1 MPQPSAPM
9 DAGQPSAPMETG
21 HALDAM
27 PEDLR
32 VRTLWVLKKTEEQV
46 NLTVEA
52 LDNGHKFYRWCVQQ
66 LHQIASDPR
75 LPTASMEMLLQTVR
89 ELQEAHCESGWSG
102 MDNGAMTRQLG
113 ASVVRVQDHG
123 LSMGGKGK
131 GKGVPLDGPNGP
143 KWIADQRGW
152 CSGFKIFIGDL
163 PRDIGP
169 ADIAPFVPGQ
179 TDIAI
184 NNLRSRTHN
193 EPKTQAVQV

>member
-1 MPQPSAPM
+1 
-9 DAGQPSAPMETG
+9 METG
-21 HALDAM
+21 PSLDAM

-46 NLTVEA
+46 NLTMEA
-52 LDNGHKFYRWCVQQ
+52 LANGLKHYRWCVQQ

-152 CSGFKIFIGDL
+152 CSGYKIFIGDL
-163 PRDIGP
+163 PRDIGVG
-169 ADIAPFVPGQ
+169 DIAPFVTGQ
-179 TDIAI
+179 IDISI
-184 NNLRSRTHN
+184 NNLRSKTHN